1 MWGTVGILYNADK
14 ARAILGDTPITSL
27 DVVLNKATAAKFA
40 KCGISVLDSWQD
52 IMPLVA
58 RYLGQ
63 PQLSDDP
70 AKLDAVVA
78 KLSEIKPMLRR
89 IASSGYYEQLA
100 DGELCLAL
108 GLLRR
113 RHGRAAH
120 GPGGQHPCPDR
131 LCLWPRDGAPV
142 RRQHG
147 HPGRFAQRLG
157 RLSVHQFHD
166 APGDFRRGDP
176 VHRIC
181 VGERGCHSLLEPSVR
196 DNAVVYPPAAVR
208 ERLEL
213 ERVYTPDE
221 LRAFNRRGSGSSR
234 AVNR

>member
-14 ARAILGDTPITSL
+14 ARAILGDTPISSL
-27 DVVLNKATAAKFA
+27 DVVLNKATAAKFE

-78 KLSEIKPMLRR
+78 KLGEIKPMLRR

-108 GLLRR
+108 GYSGDAMVARR
-113 RHGRAAH
+113 MAQEGNTHVRIDYAYAREMVPLFVDNMVIPADSPNASGAFQFINFMMRPEISAEVTRFIGFASGNAAAI
-120 GPGGQHPCPDR
+120 P
-131 LCLWPRDGAPV
+131 
-142 RRQHG
+142 
-147 HPGRFAQRLG
+147 
-157 RLSVHQFHD
+157 
-166 APGDFRRGDP
+166 
-176 VHRIC
+176 
-181 VGERGCHSLLEPSVR
+181 LLEPSVR

-208 ERLEL
+208 
-213 ERVYTPDE
+213 TST
-221 LRAFNRRGSGSSR
+221 LRSFSRSSPTKAR
-234 AVNR
+234 